1 MLDHLWLLISTMF
14 VFLMQVGFL
23 CLESGRTRSKNNIN
37 VAAKNVTDFI
47 ISACVF
53 WLFGFGLMFG
63 PSVAGWI
70 GSGEF
75 LFGQN
80 NTPYQILFFLF
91 QMMFCSTAATLTSG
105 AVAERMRFSGYICI
119 TIILSAFIY
128 PLVGHWAWAGA
139 FISGNEGWLQQL
151 GFIDFAGST
160 VVHSVGGWVAL
171 AAVLVIGPRL
181 GRFQSAHSFP
191 SGSNIPM
198 AALGT
203 MLIWFGWF
211 GFNGGSALTFDD
223 LVPIIILNTCLAGIW
238 GGLASTVLHQIT
250 QRYVD
255 VGSSLNGIIAGLVGV
270 TAGCHAVSPVEA
282 AFIGILAGVIAHY
295 GSELL
300 DKLEIDDALKVIP
313 THLFAGVWGT
323 LAVGFFGDPLILA
336 TGLTM
341 IEQVAVQLLGIFT
354 IGVFSFCVS
363 YLFIVLINRSYPLR
377 VSQED
382 EVRGLNISEHHATT
396 ELIDLLDEM
405 QTHQTEG
412 NYSLAVKEE
421 PFTEVGQIA
430 KKYNQ
435 VISQVSQEMLAREK
449 AMKQFKLS
457 EKRKS
462 AILDSSMDCI
472 ISIDWQGHIIEFN
485 PAAERTL
492 GIMKN
497 QISGLC
503 FIDNFALDENKKAFL
518 VSLSH
523 QFSHASGLVL
533 DRRSKVQLKRASGQ
547 TFPAEVTIT
556 SARVSMDKR
565 LEFTLHLRD
574 VTQEQKIQSRLH
586 FLAYKDPLTHL
597 SNRTHLMRELNLAV
611 RDAKF
616 NNDVIALFFL
626 DLDNFKKI
634 NDTLGHKAGD
644 VLLVEVASRLNKV
657 CEEQDIVARLGG
669 DEFIIVVKGELTT
682 EIVCEKAQQVL
693 AVLRDV
699 ITIKEKNY
707 RIPTSIGI
715 AISESGSVSSDEL
728 IQHADIAM
736 YHAKTKGRDNFQ
748 LYTQLMGEKAHA
760 EGEYERRIQSA
771 LELNQLSMV
780 YQPKVTAQGTLV
792 SFEALIR
799 WHHPTLGDISP
810 AEFIPIAEQSNLIV
824 AIGEFVIVSVLK
836 TIKQWFAQGYQ
847 VLPVSI
853 NIAGRHLI
861 CPEFLP
867 FIKTQ
872 LTHYNIDGKYIEIE
886 ITESMLIE
894 DIDTCVSILN
904 ELKSLNC
911 SVSVD
916 DFGTGYSSL
925 SYLKILPL
933 DILKI
938 DRSFV
943 AESDVKNE
951 DAEICATIVNLAKS
965 LKLTTIAEGIETESQ
980 LATLQKM
987 GCDYYQGFYFHR
999 PQSVADASKLLI
1011 QKDLTQYSEESVV
1024 NILY

>member
-1 MLDHLWLLISTMF
+1 MF

-47 ISACVF
+47 VSASVF

-70 GSGEF
+70 GTGEF
-75 LFGQN
+75 LFGEN

-105 AVAERMRFSGYICI
+105 AVAERMRFSGYIYI
-119 TIILSAFIY
+119 TVILSAFIY
-128 PLVGHWAWAGA
+128 PVVGHWAWAGA
-139 FISGNEGWLQQL
+139 YTSGNDGWLQHL

-181 GRFQSAHSFP
+181 GRFQSDHNFP

-238 GGLASTVLHQIT
+238 GGLASTVLHQMT

-255 VGSSLNGIIAGLVGV
+255 VSSSLNGIIAGLVGV
-270 TAGCHAVSPVEA
+270 TAGCHAVSPIEA
-282 AFIGILAGVIAHY
+282 AFIGILAGGIAHY
-295 GSELL
+295 GSQLL
-300 DKLEIDDALKVIP
+300 DILEVDDALKVIP
-313 THLFAGVWGT
+313 THLFAGAWGT
-323 LAVGFFGDPLILA
+323 LAVGIFGDPLILG
-336 TGLTM
+336 TGLSM
-341 IEQVAVQLLGIFT
+341 IQQVAVQLMGIIT
-354 IGVFSFCVS
+354 IGFFSFCVS
-363 YLFIVLINRSYPLR
+363 YLLIVLLNRLHPLR
-377 VSQED
+377 VSED
-382 EVRGLNISEHHATT
+382 DENRGLNVSEHHATT
-396 ELIDLLDEM
+396 ELIELLDDM
-405 QTHQTEG
+405 QTHQIDG
-412 NYSLAVKEE
+412 NYSSPVKEE

-435 VISQVSQEMLAREK
+435 VISKVSQEMHAREQ
-449 AMKQFKLS
+449 AINQFKLS

-472 ISIDWQGHIIEFN
+472 ISINWQGHIIEFN

-492 GIMKN
+492 GILKN
-497 QISGLC
+497 QISGQS
-503 FIDNFALDENKKAFL
+503 FIENFAQDEDKELFT

-523 QFSHASGLVL
+523 QFSYASGLVL
-533 DRRSKVQLKRASGQ
+533 DRRSKLQLKRASGQ
-547 TFPAEVTIT
+547 TFPAEITIT

-611 RDAKF
+611 SEAKL
-616 NNDVIALFFL
+616 NKNVIALYFL

-644 VLLVEVASRLNKV
+644 FLLVQVAERLTKV
-657 CEEQDIVARLGG
+657 CRENDVVARLGG
-669 DEFIIVVKGELTT
+669 DEFIIVVTGALTS
-682 EIVCEKAQQVL
+682 ESIGEKAQHVL
-693 AVLRDV
+693 TALRDV
-699 ITIKEKNY
+699 ITINDKNY
-707 RIPTSIGI
+707 RIPASIGI
-715 AISESGSVSSDEL
+715 AISDSGDVSPDEL

-748 LYTQLMGEKAHA
+748 LYTDLMGEKAL
-760 EGEYERRIQSA
+760 EDGEYERRIQAA

-780 YQPKVTAQGTLV
+780 YQPKVTAEGRLV
-792 SFEALIR
+792 SLEALIR
-799 WHHPTLGDISP
+799 WHHPTLGHISP

-824 AIGEFVIVSVLK
+824 AIGEFVIVAVLK
-836 TIKQWFAQGYQ
+836 TLKQWFEQGYQ

-853 NIAGRHLI
+853 NIAGRHLVS
-861 CPEFLP
+861 PEFLP
-867 FIKTQ
+867 FIKSQ
-872 LTHYNIDGKYIEIE
+872 LALYNIDGKYLEIE

-894 DIDTCVSILN
+894 DIENCVSILN

-911 SVSVD
+911 NVSVD

-943 AESDVKNE
+943 AESDVKLE

-965 LKLTTIAEGIETESQ
+965 LKLTAIAEGIETASQ

-987 GCDYYQGFYFHR
+987 GCEYFQGYYFHR
-999 PQSVADASKLLI
+999 PKSVAEINKLLT
-1011 QKDLTQYSEESVV
+1011 KKLTHTG
-1024 NILY
+1024 I

>member
-47 ISACVF
+47 VSACVF

-63 PSVAGWI
+63 PSIGGWV
-70 GSGEF
+70 GAGEF
-75 LFGQN
+75 LFGQS

-91 QMMFCSTAATLTSG
+91 HMMFCSTAATLMSG
-105 AVAERMRFSGYICI
+105 AVAERMRFSGYIYI

-128 PLVGHWAWAGA
+128 PLVGHWAWAST
-139 FISGNEGWLQQL
+139 FSDGNDGWLEKL

-171 AAVLVIGPRL
+171 AAVLVIGPRI
-181 GRFQSAHSFP
+181 GRFRSGLHFP
-191 SGSNIPM
+191 SGSNLPM

-211 GFNGGSALTFDD
+211 GFNGGSGLYFDD
-223 LVPIIILNTCLAGIW
+223 LVPTIILNTCLAGIW

-270 TAGCHAVSPVEA
+270 TAGCHAISPMEA
-282 AFIGILAGVIAHY
+282 AFIGIMAGVIVHY
-295 GSELL
+295 GSQLL
-300 DKLEIDDALKVIP
+300 DEFEIDDALKVIP
-313 THLFAGVWGT
+313 THLFAGIWGT
-323 LAVGFFGDPLILA
+323 LAVGLFADPLILDN
-336 TGLTM
+336 GLS
-341 IEQVAVQLLGIFT
+341 IPQQLAVQLLGVVT
-354 IGVFSFCVS
+354 IGAFSFCVS
-363 YLFIVLINRSYPLR
+363 YLLIALINRSYPLR
-377 VSQED
+377 VSKGD
-382 EVRGLNISEHHATT
+382 ETKGLNISEHNATT
-396 ELIDLLDEM
+396 DLIELLDEM
-405 QTHQTEG
+405 QTHQIEG
-412 NYSLAVKEE
+412 NYSFPVKEE

-430 KKYNQ
+430 KRYNQ
-435 VISQVSQEMLAREK
+435 VISQVSQQMQARER
-449 AMKQFKLS
+449 AINQFKLS

-472 ISIDWQGHIIEFN
+472 ISIDGQGHIIEFN

-492 GIMKN
+492 GILKK
-497 QISGLC
+497 QIVGHG
-503 FIDNFALDENKKAFL
+503 FIENFALDKDKITFQT
-518 VSLSH
+518 SLLH
-523 QFSHASGLVL
+523 QFSHVNGLIL
-533 DRRSKVQLKRASGQ
+533 DRRTKVDLKRASGQ

-556 SARVSMDKR
+556 SAKVSMDKK

-597 SNRTHLMRELNLAV
+597 SNRTHLMRELKVSVNE
-611 RDAKF
+611 AKQ

-644 VLLVEVASRLNKV
+644 FLLVEVASRLNRI
-657 CEEQDIVARLGG
+657 CHEQDLVARLGG
-669 DEFIIVVKGELTT
+669 DEFIIVIKGELTPDV
-682 EIVCEKAQQVL
+682 ISEKAQQVL

-699 ITIKEKNY
+699 IVIEGKNY
-707 RIPTSIGI
+707 RIPSSIGI
-715 AISESGSVSSDEL
+715 AISELGSVSPDEL
-728 IQHADIAM
+728 IQQADIAM
-736 YHAKTKGRDNFQ
+736 YHAKSKGRDNFQ
-748 LYTQLMGEKAHA
+748 LYTQLMGEKALE
-760 EGEYERRIQSA
+760 EGDYERRIHAA
-771 LELNQLSMV
+771 LELNQFSMV
-780 YQPKVTAQGTLV
+780 YQPKVTAQGVLV

-799 WHHPTLGDISP
+799 WHHPTLGAISP
-810 AEFIPIAEQSNLIV
+810 AEFIPIAEQSHLIV

-836 TIKQWFAQGYQ
+836 TFRLWMEQGYE

-853 NIAGRHLI
+853 NIAGRHLLS
-861 CPEFLP
+861 PEFIP
-867 FIKTQ
+867 FIQSQ
-872 LTHYNIDGKYIEIE
+872 LVHYEIDGKYIEIE
-886 ITESMLIE
+886 ITESMLID
-894 DIDTCVSILN
+894 DIDTCISVLD

-925 SYLKILPL
+925 SYLKKLPL

-943 AESDVKNE
+943 AESDVQNE

-965 LKLTTIAEGIETESQ
+965 LKLTTVAEGIETESQ
-980 LATLQKM
+980 LTALQKM
-987 GCDYYQGFYFHR
+987 GCEYFQGYYFHK
-999 PQSVADASKLLI
+999 PQSAEDVRKLLT
-1011 QKDLTQYSEESVV
+1011 QKNVTQYCEV
-1024 NILY
+1024 L

>member
-1 MLDHLWLLISTMF
+1 MLDHLWLLISTTF

-47 ISACVF
+47 VSACVF

-63 PSVAGWI
+63 PSIGGWV

-91 QMMFCSTAATLTSG
+91 QMMFCSTAATLMSG
-105 AVAERMRFSGYICI
+105 AVAERMRFSGYIYI
-119 TIILSAFIY
+119 TIILSAVIY
-128 PLVGHWAWAGA
+128 PLVGHWVWSSA
-139 FISGNEGWLQQL
+139 FIEGNQGSLEKL
-151 GFIDFAGST
+151 GFVDFAGST

-181 GRFQSAHSFP
+181 GRFQSSHSFP
-191 SGSNIPM
+191 SGSNLPM

-211 GFNGGSALTFDD
+211 GFNGGSALMFDD

-238 GGLASTVLHQIT
+238 GGLATTFLHQISK
-250 QRYVD
+250 RYVD

-282 AFIGILAGVIAHY
+282 ACIGILAGAIAHY

-313 THLFAGVWGT
+313 THLFAGIWGT
-323 LAVGFFGDPLILA
+323 LAVGLFGDPLILG
-336 TGLTM
+336 TGLSM
-341 IEQVAVQLLGIFT
+341 LAQLEVQLIGVVT
-354 IGVFSFCVS
+354 IGVFSFGLS
-363 YLFIVLINRSYPLR
+363 YVLILLINRSHPLR
-377 VSQED
+377 VTEED
-382 EVRGLNISEHHATT
+382 EIKGLNVSEHHATT
-396 ELIDLLDEM
+396 ELIELLDEM
-405 QTHQTEG
+405 QTHQKDG
-412 NYSLAVKEE
+412 NYSFPVKEE

-435 VISQVSQEMLAREK
+435 VISQVSQEMQARER
-449 AMKQFKLS
+449 AINQFKLS

-472 ISIDWQGHIIEFN
+472 ISINAKGHIIEFN

-492 GIMKN
+492 GILKE
-497 QISGLC
+497 QITGYG
-503 FIDNFALDENKKAFL
+503 FIDNFAIDEDKEAYQT
-518 VSLSH
+518 SLLH
-523 QFSHASGLVL
+523 QFSDVNGWVL
-533 DRRSKVQLKRASGQ
+533 DRRTIVELKRASGQ
-547 TFPAEVTIT
+547 TFPAEITIT
-556 SARVSMDKR
+556 SAKVSMYKR

-574 VTQEQKIQSRLH
+574 ITQEQKIQSRLH

-611 RDAKF
+611 NDAKQ

-644 VLLVEVASRLNKV
+644 FLLVQVATRLNNV
-657 CEEQDIVARLGG
+657 CREEDIVARLGG
-669 DEFIIVVKGELTT
+669 DEFIIVVRGELTAET
-682 EIVCEKAQQVL
+682 ISEKAQQIL
-693 AVLRDV
+693 SVLREV
-699 ITIKEKNY
+699 IVIEEKNY
-707 RIPTSIGI
+707 YIPSSIGV
-715 AISESGSVSSDEL
+715 AISESGRVSPDEL
-728 IQHADIAM
+728 IQQADIAM
-736 YHAKTKGRDNFQ
+736 YHAKASGRDNYQ
-748 LYTQLMGEKAHA
+748 LYTQLMGEKALQ
-760 EGEYERRIQSA
+760 EGDYERRIHAA

-780 YQPKVTAQGTLV
+780 YQPKVTADGSLV
-792 SFEALIR
+792 SLEALIR
-799 WHHPTLGDISP
+799 WHHPTIGHISP

-824 AIGEFVIVSVLK
+824 AIGEFVIVSALSTLK
-836 TIKQWFAQGYQ
+836 EWFEQGYQ
-847 VLPVSI
+847 VVPVSI

-861 CPEFLP
+861 SPEFLP
-867 FIKTQ
+867 FIKSQ
-872 LTHYNIDGKYIEIE
+872 LEQHDIDGKYIEIE
-886 ITESMLIE
+886 ITESMLIQ
-894 DIDTCVSILN
+894 DIDTCVSVLN
-904 ELKSLNC
+904 ELKLLNC
-911 SVSVD
+911 RVSVD

-925 SYLKILPL
+925 SYLKKLPL

-943 AESDVKNE
+943 AECDVKKE

-965 LKLTTIAEGIETESQ
+965 LKLTPIAEGIETQSQ

-987 GCDYYQGFYFHR
+987 GCEYFQGFYFYR
-999 PQSVADASKLLI
+999 PQSAEDISKLLT
-1011 QKDLTQYSEESVV
+1011 QKNRSFIEMS
-1024 NILY
+1024 

>member
-1 MLDHLWLLISTMF
+1 MLDHLWLLISTTF

-47 ISACVF
+47 VSACVF

-63 PSVAGWI
+63 PSIGGWV

-91 QMMFCSTAATLTSG
+91 QMMFCSTAATLMSG
-105 AVAERMRFSGYICI
+105 AVAERMRFSGYIYI
-119 TIILSAFIY
+119 TIILSAVIY
-128 PLVGHWAWAGA
+128 PLVGHWVWSSA
-139 FISGNEGWLQQL
+139 FIEGNQGWLEKL
-151 GFIDFAGST
+151 GFVDFAGSS

-181 GRFQSAHSFP
+181 GRFQSSHSFP
-191 SGSNIPM
+191 SGSNLPM

-211 GFNGGSALTFDD
+211 GFNGGSALMFDD

-238 GGLASTVLHQIT
+238 GGLATTFLHQISK
-250 QRYVD
+250 RYVD

-282 AFIGILAGVIAHY
+282 ACIGILAGAIAHY

-313 THLFAGVWGT
+313 THLFAGILGT
-323 LAVGFFGDPLILA
+323 LAVGLFGDPLILG
-336 TGLTM
+336 TGLSM
-341 IEQVAVQLLGIFT
+341 IEQLEVQLIGVVT
-354 IGVFSFCVS
+354 IGVFSFGLS
-363 YLFIVLINRSYPLR
+363 YVLIVLINRRYPLR
-377 VSQED
+377 VSEKD
-382 EVRGLNISEHHATT
+382 EIKGLNVSEHHATT
-396 ELIDLLDEM
+396 ELIELLDEM
-405 QTHQTEG
+405 QTHQKDG
-412 NYSLAVKEE
+412 NYSFPVKEE

-435 VISQVSQEMLAREK
+435 VISKVSQEMQARER
-449 AMKQFKLS
+449 AIDQFKLS

-472 ISIDWQGHIIEFN
+472 ISINPKGHIIEFN

-492 GIMKN
+492 GILKDH
-497 QISGLC
+497 IAGLG
-503 FIDNFALDENKKAFL
+503 FIDNFAIDEDKDAYQT
-518 VSLSH
+518 SLRH
-523 QFSHASGLVL
+523 QFSDVNGLVL
-533 DRRSKVQLKRASGQ
+533 DRRTKVELKRASGQ
-547 TFPAEVTIT
+547 TFPAEITIT
-556 SARVSMDKR
+556 SAKVSMDKR

-574 VTQEQKIQSRLH
+574 ITQEQKIQSRLH

-611 RDAKF
+611 NDAKQ

-644 VLLVEVASRLNKV
+644 FLLVQVATRLNMV
-657 CEEQDIVARLGG
+657 CREEDIVARLGG
-669 DEFIIVVKGELTT
+669 DEFIIVVRGELTPET
-682 EIVCEKAQQVL
+682 ISEKAQQVL
-693 AVLRDV
+693 SVLRDAIV
-699 ITIKEKNY
+699 IEEKNY
-707 RIPTSIGI
+707 HIPSSIGV
-715 AISESGSVSSDEL
+715 AISESGRVSPDEL
-728 IQHADIAM
+728 IQQADIAM
-736 YHAKTKGRDNFQ
+736 YHAKASGRDNYQ
-748 LYTQLMGEKAHA
+748 LYTQLMGEKALQ
-760 EGEYERRIQSA
+760 EGDYERRIHAA

-780 YQPKVTAQGTLV
+780 YQPKVTADGSLV
-792 SFEALIR
+792 SLEALIR
-799 WHHPTLGDISP
+799 WHHPTIGHISP

-824 AIGEFVIVSVLK
+824 AIGEFVIVSALSTLK
-836 TIKQWFAQGYQ
+836 EWFEQGYQ
-847 VLPVSI
+847 VVPVSI

-861 CPEFLP
+861 SPEFLP
-867 FIKTQ
+867 FIKSQ
-872 LTHYNIDGKYIEIE
+872 LEQHDIDGKYIEIE
-886 ITESMLIE
+886 ITESMLIQ
-894 DIDTCVSILN
+894 DIDTCVSVLN
-904 ELKSLNC
+904 ELKLLNC
-911 SVSVD
+911 RVSVD

-925 SYLKILPL
+925 SYLKKLPL

-943 AESDVKNE
+943 AECDVKKE

-965 LKLTTIAEGIETESQ
+965 LKLTPIAEGIETQSQ

-987 GCDYYQGFYFHR
+987 GCEYFQGFYFYR
-999 PQSVADASKLLI
+999 PQSAKDISKLLT
-1011 QKDLTQYSEESVV
+1011 QKINAYSE
-1024 NILY
+1024 IG

>member
-1 MLDHLWLLISTMF
+1 MLEHLWLLISTMF

-47 ISACVF
+47 ISASVF

-63 PSVAGWI
+63 PSLGGWI
-70 GSGEF
+70 GGGEF
-75 LFGQN
+75 LFGQH

-91 QMMFCSTAATLTSG
+91 QMMFCSTAATLMSG
-105 AVAERMRFSGYICI
+105 AVAERMRFSGYIYI
-119 TIILSAFIY
+119 TIILSAVIY
-128 PLVGHWAWAGA
+128 PLVGHWTWASA
-139 FISGNEGWLQQL
+139 FTENNHGWLEKL
-151 GFIDFAGST
+151 GFIDFAGAT

-181 GRFQSAHSFP
+181 GRFQSKHAFP
-191 SGSNIPM
+191 SGSNLPM

-211 GFNGGSALTFDD
+211 GFNGGSALTFDE
-223 LVPIIILNTCLAGIW
+223 LVPVIILNTCLAGIW
-238 GGLASTVLHQIT
+238 GGLASTLLHQFT
-250 QRYVD
+250 QGYVD

-270 TAGCHAVSPVEA
+270 TAGCHAVSPIEA
-282 AFIGILAGVIAHY
+282 AFIGIMAGVIAHY
-295 GSELL
+295 GSILL
-300 DKLEIDDALKVIP
+300 DILEVDDALKVIP
-313 THLFAGVWGT
+313 THLFAGAWGT
-323 LAVGFFGDPLILA
+323 LAVGIFGDPLILG
-336 TGLTM
+336 TGLSM
-341 IEQVAVQLLGIFT
+341 IEQIVVQLTGT
-354 IGVFSFCVS
+354 TAIGAFSFCVS
-363 YLFIVLINRSYPLR
+363 FVLIVVLNRVHPLR
-377 VSQED
+377 VSQSD
-382 EVRGLNISEHHATT
+382 ENRGLNVSEHHATT
-396 ELIDLLDEM
+396 ELIELLDDM
-405 QTHQTEG
+405 QTHQIQG
-412 NYSLAVKEE
+412 NYSFPVKEE

-435 VISQVSQEMLAREK
+435 VISQVSQEMRAREQ
-449 AMKQFKLS
+449 AINQFKLS

-472 ISIDWQGHIIEFN
+472 ISIDYKGHIIEFN

-492 GIMKN
+492 GILKN
-497 QISGLC
+497 HISGLS
-503 FIDNFALDENKKAFL
+503 FIENFAQDQDQELFMT
-518 VSLSH
+518 SLSH
-523 QFSHASGLVL
+523 QFSNANGLVL
-533 DRRSKVQLKRASGQ
+533 DRRSKLQLKRASGQ
-547 TFPAEVTIT
+547 SFPAEITIT

-611 RDAKF
+611 SESKL
-616 NNDVIALFFL
+616 NESVIALFFL

-644 VLLVEVASRLNKV
+644 FLLVQVASRLNKV
-657 CEEQDIVARLGG
+657 CGDNDVVARLGG
-669 DEFIIVVKGELTT
+669 DEFIIVAKGDLNT
-682 EIVCEKAQQVL
+682 ESICEKAQQVL
-693 AVLRDV
+693 TALRDV
-699 ITIKEKNY
+699 ITINEKSY

-715 AISESGSVSSDEL
+715 AISESGSVTPDEL
-728 IQHADIAM
+728 IQYADIAM
-736 YHAKTKGRDNFQ
+736 YHAKTKGRDNYQ
-748 LYTQLMGEKAHA
+748 LYTHSMGKKAL
-760 EGEYERRIQSA
+760 EDGEYERRIQAA
-771 LELNQLSMV
+771 LERNQLSMV
-780 YQPKVTAQGTLV
+780 YQPKVTAEGTIV

-799 WHHPTLGDISP
+799 WHHPTLGSISP

-824 AIGEFVIVSVLK
+824 AIGEFVIVEVLK
-836 TIKQWFAQGYQ
+836 TLKNWSQEGYQ

-861 CPEFLP
+861 SPEFLP
-867 FIKTQ
+867 FIQSQ
-872 LTHYNIDGKYIEIE
+872 LAHFNIDGKYLEIE

-894 DIDTCVSILN
+894 DIETCVSILK

-911 SVSVD
+911 NVSVD

-943 AESDVKNE
+943 AESDVKVE

-965 LKLTTIAEGIETESQ
+965 LKLTAIAEGIETESQ

-987 GCDYYQGFYFHR
+987 GCEYFQGYYFHK
-999 PQSVADASKLLI
+999 PQSVANATKLLA
-1011 QKDLTQYSEESVV
+1011 QK
-1024 NILY
+1024 